1 MNLRFLFP
9 VLIVICGLA
18 AQAEGSRQCRGG
30 RPSEAERKQWMT
42 EMIQYKHDFMGR
54 ELELS
59 DAQKEQFFSVYDKVE
74 SERWKLEREA
84 RKMEQEVR
92 QKGAEATDLE
102 LEKAADA
109 AFELEGKQ
117 HAVTM
122 KYYGELKTIL
132 SKQQLFKLKKA
143 ERDFH
148 RSLMDRRRETKR
160 SRK

>member
-42 EMIQYKHDFMGR
+42 EMIQYKHD
-54 ELELS
+54 
-59 DAQKEQFFSVYDKVE
+59 AQKEQFFSVYDKLE

>member
-59 DAQKEQFFSVYDKVE
+59 DAQKEQFFSVYDKLE

-92 QKGAEATDLE
+92 QK
-102 LEKAADA
+102 
-109 AFELEGKQ
+109 
-117 HAVTM
+117 
-122 KYYGELKTIL
+122 ELKPLIW
-132 SKQQLFKLKKA
+132 SWRKLPMPLLNLKGNNM
-143 ERDFH
+143 
-148 RSLMDRRRETKR
+148 L
-160 SRK
+160 